1 MWSPVNVWQAF
12 VLEENHNVLSSDSS
26 KCLHQH
32 NSKLGLVSR
41 HFKPNSTD
49 WKQYNTVET
58 IPLYFSAVVR
68 FKHMLRKETCNCYN
82 WMYNT

>member
-1 MWSPVNVWQAF
+1 MCFS
-12 VLEENHNVLSSDSS
+12 LI
-26 KCLHQH
+26 HQH

-68 FKHMLRKETCNCYN
+68 LKHKDVEEGNLQLLQLNVQYLICID
-82 WMYNT
+82 